1 MVTSDSDT
9 DFESADEELG
19 RKGPLRRNTQITYS
33 YKSPTVDSES
43 DDDTE
48 YVVQHA
54 PYKNYW
60 QRKRR
65 PNVITG
71 QETLVSD
78 KDDKIDSDVK
88 GEGDVHTTKS
98 VETFNNQK
106 DASLIESKKSAS
118 STSTTSVKDK
128 NAEFMAENSTV
139 VKSDD
144 AMVKVEATK
153 AKEACEITQ
162 QRNLSH
168 RPGTKKLAT
177 RITKDSDNQS
187 TETQYLAECLNKKSP
202 QSMNKDRECELQRNQ
217 PADDQSKSTGISDL
231 VEMDMPEELESNKK
245 SLQSMNKDKECELQ
259 INQSAND
266 QSKSTGINDLA
277 EMDIPEELK
286 SNKKFKEVF
295 QSEGWEGLESD
306 IELPDKLTEEE
317 KLEPVLERL
326 SLASKES
333 DSLSL
338 GNWSSWGNWGV
349 TSLLNT
355 ATASV
360 STLTNHVS
368 QGLTL
373 LEGTIGIQDS
383 ELTEIKE
390 DETAILDGAELET
403 EEKESQSYSFGFGN
417 LMSGVSSITK
427 LVESTGKEFTSKVMT
442 GGLDTLEAIGKK
454 TMEVLQEGDPGLKK
468 KRAFFMNEPEKP
480 NLSQILREAKE
491 KAETE
496 QKTIEERQLARKVH
510 FESLFDDYQGLVH
523 LEALEILSKQ
533 SNMKIQQYLIGL
545 DANELTSVQETL
557 EEIKQLCNL
566 NDVDD
571 EDDENNK
578 DLKNKLENA
587 CHDLGVDITY
597 EKLYSVW
604 TETKSYLAS
613 SSTHTDQEIFQNA
626 ISTVAQFTA
635 FSIERFHKTAELLL
649 IKERRSTVNEAD
661 ALVQLTNILSDQI
674 SLLADSFSDT
684 LHQFAKTVEKSDNI
698 EANIE
703 KILSDACNANSYIQ
717 DAFKLLIPILQVGA
731 I

>member
-19 RKGPLRRNTQITYS
+19 RNGPLKKDTRITYWTS
-33 YKSPTVDSES
+33 STVDSES

-48 YVVQHA
+48 YVQQA
-54 PYKNYW
+54 PYKSSNW
-60 QRKRR
+60 QRRKTRQS
-65 PNVITG
+65 NVVTS
-71 QETLVSD
+71 QETLVGD

-88 GEGDVHTTKS
+88 GEGDIRTVKS
-98 VETFNNQK
+98 VETFNNQN
-106 DASLIESKKSAS
+106 DTSSIESKKSPF
-118 STSTTSVKDK
+118 STSAISVKDK
-128 NAEFMAENSTV
+128 NAEFITDNSIV
-139 VKSDD
+139 VESDD
-144 AMVKVEATK
+144 AMPKAEPTK
-153 AKEACEITQ
+153 AEKVSERTQ

-168 RPGTKKLAT
+168 HLGTKKLAT
-177 RITKDSDNQS
+177 RITKDSDNENI
-187 TETQYLAECLNKKSP
+187 ETQCLAECSNKRSLE
-202 QSMNKDRECELQRNQ
+202 SMSKDSECGLQKNKNQ
-217 PADDQSKSTGISDL
+217 PADDQSKATEI
-231 VEMDMPEELESNKK
+231 
-245 SLQSMNKDKECELQ
+245 
-259 INQSAND
+259 
-266 QSKSTGINDLA
+266 
-277 EMDIPEELK
+277 
-286 SNKKFKEVF
+286 F
-295 QSEGWEGLESD
+295 QPEGWEGLEND
-306 IELPDKLTEEE
+306 IELPDDLMEE

-326 SLASKES
+326 SLASKEPEN
-333 DSLSL
+333 SL
-338 GNWSSWGNWGV
+338 GNWNSWGNWDV

-360 STLTNHVS
+360 STLTTHVS

-373 LEGTIGIQDS
+373 LEGTIGMQDPR
-383 ELTEIKE
+383 ELAEIEQDK
-390 DETAILDGAELET
+390 TAILDDVKLET
-403 EEKESQSYSFGFGN
+403 QGKEIQSYSTFGFGN
-417 LMSGVSSITK
+417 LISGVSSITK

-454 TMEVLQEGDPGLKK
+454 TMEVLQDGDPGLKK

-533 SNMKIQQYLIGL
+533 SNMKIQQYLIEL

-566 NDVDD
+566 NDIDD

-587 CHDLGVDITY
+587 CHDLGVNISY
-597 EKLYSVW
+597 ERLYSVW

-613 SSTHTDQEIFQNA
+613 SSTYTDQEIFQNA
-626 ISTVAQFTA
+626 ISTLAQFTA

-674 SLLADSFSDT
+674 NLLANSFYDT
-684 LHQFAKTVEKSDNI
+684 LHQFAETAEKPNNI
-698 EANIE
+698 EANLE
-703 KILSDACNANSYIQ
+703 RILSEACNANSYIQ